1 MATPPLPLSVQVAS
15 ATYSAGLGAKA
26 PRGTHGGP
34 TITVAL
40 TLPPAEGVTTQGAV
54 KIDENRKVITVTVSA
69 TATFAPKLELT
80 HEVARSKKELVL
92 KVNRPQADKARY
104 AVVVQ
109 DSGGA
114 ELFRTVFV
122 NLVPKE

>member
-1 MATPPLPLSVQVAS
+1 MATPPVPLSVQVAS

-34 TITVAL
+34 TVTVAL
-40 TLPPAEGVTTQGAV
+40 TLPPAEGVTAQGAV
-54 KIDENRKVITVTVSA
+54 KLDEHRKVVLVTVSA
-69 TATFAPKLELT
+69 TATFAPELKLS

-92 KVNRPQADKARY
+92 KVNRPQTDKARY
-104 AVVVQ
+104 GLVVQ
-109 DSGGA
+109 DAAGA